1 MRKEE
6 LMKIEG
12 MTDAIAD
19 KVVSVSAE
27 ELKGFIP
34 KSRFDE
40 VNEAKKNAEALIKE
54 RDKQLEELKKAAP
67 DSEALKKQI
76 EELQNTNKEAK
87 AKYEADI
94 RKMQLDNAI
103 NNALRDAGARNVKS
117 VIALLTDMDK
127 AEFDE
132 KGNVKGLADQIKKL
146 QESDSYLFEGT
157 QQQQNGV
164 QNPKFVGMTPQGNGG
179 GQPTGTLTK
188 ADFAKM
194 SYKQRVELYNTN
206 KALYD
211 TLSENTNN

>member
-12 MTDAIAD
+12 MTEALAD
-19 KVVSVSAE
+19 KLAAASAE

-54 RDKQLEELKKAAP
+54 RDKQLEELKKSAP

-94 RKMQLDNAI
+94 KKMQIDNAVD
-103 NNALRDAGARNVKS
+103 NALRDAGAKNIKS
-117 VIALLTDMDK
+117 VRALLTDLDK
-127 AEFDE
+127 AELDD
-132 KGNVKGLADQIKKL
+132 KGIVKGLEDQIKNIQK
-146 QESDSYLFEGT
+146 SDSYLFGAAG
-157 QQQQNGV
+157 QKNMA
-164 QNPKFVGMTPQGNGG
+164 GMTPGNSGKAG
-179 GQPTGTLTK
+179 APDGTSMTREQLEK
-188 ADFAKM
+188 AANDLSLSFADRIAAKNQLFNL
-194 SYKQRVELYNTN
+194 KE
-206 KALYD
+206 
-211 TLSENTNN
+211 E

>member
-12 MTDAIAD
+12 MTEALAD
-19 KVVSVSAE
+19 KLAAASAE

-54 RDKQLEELKKAAP
+54 RDKQLEELKKSAP

-94 RKMQLDNAI
+94 KKMQIDNAVD
-103 NNALRDAGARNVKS
+103 NALRDAGAKNIKS
-117 VIALLTDMDK
+117 VRALLTDLDK
-127 AEFDE
+127 AELDD
-132 KGNVKGLADQIKKL
+132 KGTVKGLEDQIKNIQK
-146 QESDSYLFEGT
+146 SDSYLFGAAG
-157 QQQQNGV
+157 QKNMA
-164 QNPKFVGMTPQGNGG
+164 GMTPGSSGKAG
-179 GQPTGTLTK
+179 APEGTSMTREQLEK
-188 ADFAKM
+188 AANDLSLSFADRIAAKNQLFNL
-194 SYKQRVELYNTN
+194 KE
-206 KALYD
+206 
-211 TLSENTNN
+211 E